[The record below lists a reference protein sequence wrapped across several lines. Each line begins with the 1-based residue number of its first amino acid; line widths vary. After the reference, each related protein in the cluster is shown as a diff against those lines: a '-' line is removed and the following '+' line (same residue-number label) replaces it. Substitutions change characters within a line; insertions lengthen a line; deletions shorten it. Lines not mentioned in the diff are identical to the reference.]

1 MTAVLLDTLR
11 RPGPLIT
18 VSFGHHE
25 WTLVRRRDGQLD
37 RPQPFHPEPS
47 ALKDIF
53 VFLTDDAVGS
63 REEENLGHLAANV
76 GSDVPLSRLVP
87 FLTCKHTIEHC
98 LLYADRAYSLGFEAL
113 TVVGGDTSVGP
124 PRCVAHAYM
133 LRQRIRERQPGLSLG
148 GWANPHRDVRKQVEY
163 LRSDDFTA
171 DFYLT
176 QVVSHHSADRVE
188 RSSRSA
194 IVGMSP
200 RREYSVS
207 STIGVPAPARSGVWE
222 RFFPVPADE
231 LPANSKR
238 VPRRE
243 EVLGKTLDALRAAG
257 AEKVTSATW
266 VTGAYSTGSARRWR
280 APPFDSRPRRQGGVR
295 RFSLR
300 FVCARSSVGLERLP
314 TDQEAGG
321 SSPTGSAL

>member
-1 MTAVLLDTLR
+1 MDSWIDLNHSIRNL
-11 RPGPLIT
+11 
-18 VSFGHHE
+18 
-25 WTLVRRRDGQLD
+25 
-37 RPQPFHPEPS
+37 

-98 LLYADRAYSLGFEAL
+98 LLYADRAHSLGFEAL

-188 RSSRSA
+188 AFLEECDRRDVSTPGIFGVFYYWSA
-194 IVGMSP
+194 RPGTLG
-200 RREYSVS
+200 RLG
-207 STIGVPAPARSGVWE
+207 T
-222 RFFPVPADE
+222 FFPVPADE
-231 LPANSKR
+231 LT
-238 VPRRE
+238 RE
-243 EVLGKTLDALRAAG
+243 FEAGGLAGRGLGENPGRAAG
-257 AEKVTSATW
+257 SRRGKGLHQQPGSPARTAQARQ
-266 VTGAYSTGSARRWR
+266 GAGARRHLIR
-280 APPFDSRPRRQGGVR
+280 DPGDKVVLEGFRCGLFAPVAQLD
-295 RFSLR
+295 
-300 FVCARSSVGLERLP
+300 
-314 TDQEAGG
+314 
-321 SSPTGSAL
+321 

>member
-18 VSFGHHE
+18 VE
-25 WTLVRRRDGQLD
+25 L
-37 RPQPFHPEPS
+37 RPPRSGLSSAEGMDSWIDLNHS
-47 ALKDIF
+47 IRNLALKDIF

-188 RSSRSA
+188 AFLEECDRRDVSTPGIFGVFYYWSA
-194 IVGMSP
+194 RPGTLG
-200 RREYSVS
+200 RLG
-207 STIGVPAPARSGVWE
+207 T
-222 RFFPVPADE
+222 FFPVPADE
-231 LPANSKR
+231 LTREFEAGASP
-238 VPRRE
+238 E

-257 AEKVTSATW
+257 AEKVYISNLGHRRVQHRLGKAL
-266 VTGAYSTGSARRWR
+266 AR
-280 APPFDSRPRRQGGVR
+280 A
-295 RFSLR
+295 
-300 FVCARSSVGLERLP
+300 AI
-314 TDQEAGG
+314 
-321 SSPTGSAL
+321 